1 MASALWPVY
10 KRRMLVTLVDDS
22 IPFNGSTPA
31 YQPLGGAEKAF
42 ASLPAALAR
51 RGHVVRAFNRA
62 PHSMGIDNVSWV
74 TWEGRKPPITEV
86 LIAYRKPALLE
97 FTRAVGGRVLWVA
110 GNAAY
115 LNTQTATDLLIR
127 SNARLVFSGE
137 AQRKTYKANEKV
149 KTFTVPPAVRDEY
162 RNAGPMEAKGR
173 APIAIVT
180 SHPKH
185 GVDWLINTWIT
196 RIKPRVADAE
206 LHLYSATFHKAASG
220 SAPVSDELKAIYD
233 LVKGAESSGVV
244 IKSPGGD
251 VDMVRNYRAARVHLY
266 PGSEHDLLCSTLL
279 ESQAVGVPAVCR
291 PLGAVEERID
301 VGESGFFGINDV
313 EFAEHAIRLMTDEAA
328 FDQASA
334 EARSN
339 ARSRS
344 WDTVAGEF
352 EFAFR

>member
-1 MASALWPVY
+1 
-10 KRRMLVTLVDDS
+10 MLVTLVDDS

-74 TWEGRKPPITEV
+74 NWEGRKPPITEV

-97 FTRAVGGRVLWVA
+97 FTRAVGGRVLWVS

-115 LNTQTATDLLIR
+115 LGTQAATDMLLR
-127 SNARLVFSGE
+127 TNARLVFSGE
-137 AQRKTYKANEKV
+137 AQRKTYKANDKV
-149 KTFTVPPAVRDEY
+149 KTFTVPLAVRDEY

-173 APIAIVT
+173 APVAIVT

-185 GVDWLINTWIT
+185 GIDWLINTWIT

-206 LHLYSATFHKAASG
+206 LHLYSATFRKAEVG
-220 SAPVSDELKAIYD
+220 SATLPDELKEVYAQ
-233 LVKGAESSGVV
+233 VKAAASSGVV

-251 VDMVRNYRAARVHLY
+251 VDMVQNYRRARVHLY

-279 ESQAVGVPAVCR
+279 ESQAVGVPAVGR
-291 PLGAVEERID
+291 PLGAVEEQID
-301 VGESGFFGINDV
+301 VGESGFLGVNDV

-328 FDQASA
+328 FDKAST

>member
-1 MASALWPVY
+1 
-10 KRRMLVTLVDDS
+10 MLVTLVDDS

-74 TWEGRKPPITEV
+74 NWEGRKPPITEI
-86 LIAYRKPALLE
+86 LIAYRKPSLLE
-97 FTRAVGGRVLWVA
+97 FTRAVGARVLWVA
-110 GNAAY
+110 GHASY
-115 LNTQTATDLLIR
+115 LNTQAAADVLSR
-127 SNARLVFSGE
+127 NNARVVFSGE
-137 AQRKTYKANEKV
+137 AQRKTFKAHGQI
-149 KTFTVPPAVRDEY
+149 KTLTIQPAVRDEY
-162 RNAGPMEAKGR
+162 RNAGPMEAKDR

-185 GVDWLINTWIT
+185 GLDWLVKLWVS
-196 RIKPRVADAE
+196 RIRPRVPEAE
-206 LHLYSATFHKAASG
+206 LHIYSASFRKAELG
-220 SAPVSDELKAIYD
+220 SEPIAEDLKDLFA
-233 LVKGAESSGVV
+233 LVKGAASSGVV
-244 IKSPGGD
+244 IKSPSGD
-251 VDMVRNYRAARVHLY
+251 VDMVQNYRRARVHLY
-266 PGSEHDLLCSTLL
+266 PSSEHDLTCSTLL
-279 ESQAVGVPAVCR
+279 ESQAVGVPAICR

-301 VGESGFFGINDV
+301 PGESGFLAPTDEAFTED
-313 EFAEHAIRLMTDEAA
+313 AIRLMTDDAA
-328 FDQASA
+328 FDRAST

-352 EFAFR
+352 ESAFR